1 LFAEAMEEERSLLI
15 DIVGDV
21 SEVSVTS
28 SLSEDSSMG
37 GGGSGDGAEAEGEAA
52 MVVDPQESA

>member
-1 LFAEAMEEERSLLI
+1 MEEERSLLI

-28 SLSEDSSMG
+28 SSSEDSSMG
-37 GGGSGDGAEAEGEAA
+37 GGALV
-52 MVVDPQESA
+52 MVPKLRGKRPW

>member
-1 LFAEAMEEERSLLI
+1 MEEERSLLI

-28 SLSEDSSMG
+28 SSSEDSSMGG

-52 MVVDPQESA
+52 MVVDLQESA